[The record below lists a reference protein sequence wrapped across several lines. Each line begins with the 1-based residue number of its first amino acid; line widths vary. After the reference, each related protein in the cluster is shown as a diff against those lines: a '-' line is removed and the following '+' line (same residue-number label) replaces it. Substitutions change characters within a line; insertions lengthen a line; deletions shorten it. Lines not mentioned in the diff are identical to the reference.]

1 MVRWKNTRQIKKIY
15 KKIGNIKMI
24 RQIETFYQYRSLLW
38 EFVKRD
44 IKLKYRNSV
53 LGIIWS
59 MLNPL
64 LIMVVLTFIFS
75 NIFKNSIPN
84 FPVYCLSG
92 RLLYDFF
99 SQATNQS
106 MVSITGKSSLIKKI
120 YVPRYLYP
128 LSRVLS
134 SFIIFIISLIPLIGI
149 MLVTG
154 VPFNKMNLLIVY
166 PLVMLFFI
174 GLGIG
179 LILSAVNV
187 FFRDLQHL
195 YSVILLVV
203 MYMSAIF
210 YSPDIINPK
219 YMFIMR
225 FNPIF
230 PVISVFRDCILYG
243 QVTSLTNWILCGIY
257 AVISV
262 VVGLIVFYK
271 SQDKFILHI

>member
-1 MVRWKNTRQIKKIY
+1 MVRQIK
-15 KKIGNIKMI
+15 
-24 RQIETFYQYRSLLW
+24 TFYEYKSLLW

-44 IKLKYRNSV
+44 IKLKYRNSA
-53 LGIIWS
+53 LGIVWS

-64 LIMVVLTFIFS
+64 LVMVVLTFIFS

-128 LSRVLS
+128 LSRVIS
-134 SFIIFIISLIPLIGI
+134 SFIIFLISLVPLIGI
-149 MLVTG
+149 MLFTG
-154 VPFNKMNLLIVY
+154 VELNKMSLLILY
-166 PLVMLFFI
+166 PLIMLLFI

-179 LILSAVNV
+179 FMLSAINV

-195 YSVILLVV
+195 YSVALLVV

-210 YSPDIINPK
+210 YSPDIIDPK
-219 YMFIMR
+219 YIFVLQL
-225 FNPIF
+225 NPIF
-230 PVISVFRDCILYG
+230 SVISVFRDCILYG
-243 QVTSLTNWILCGIY
+243 QVTSITNWILCGVY
-257 AVISV
+257 ALIFVIIGTV
-262 VVGLIVFYK
+262 VFYK
-271 SQDKFILHI
+271 TQDKFILHI